1 MSDEK
6 KDVNSQ
12 QENEG
17 KKGINKKLIIAF
29 AGMGAVIVCPRLFY
43 LMLPPVS
50 VQ

>member
-12 QENEG
+12 QENVG

-29 AGMGAVIVCPRLFY
+29 AGMGAVIVAAVRR
-43 LMLPPVS
+43 
-50 VQ
+50 

>member
-12 QENEG
+12 QENVG

-29 AGMGAVIVCPRLFY
+29 ADRK
-43 LMLPPVS
+43 S
-50 VQ
+50 VV